1 MIGAAW
7 PGLCGEN
14 LRHAGAVNSTSAT
27 IDYKTFSLLKAPTK
41 DTMLNGSL
49 NMDM

>member
-14 LRHAGAVNSTSAT
+14 LGHARAVNSTSAT